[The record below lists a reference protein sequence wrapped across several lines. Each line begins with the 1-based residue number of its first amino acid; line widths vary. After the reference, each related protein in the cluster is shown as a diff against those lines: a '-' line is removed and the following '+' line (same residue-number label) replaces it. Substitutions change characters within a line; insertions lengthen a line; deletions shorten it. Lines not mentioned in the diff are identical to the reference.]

1 MGQRMGSL
9 LQRIFTLEES
19 EGTSVPF
26 EVPVGATTSAATS
39 MQKEEEIMPASA
51 SAEPVAPLT
60 VDAIDRIDA
69 IDAELPPAP
78 EATESEITAEETPQ
92 FAADDSLNSAL
103 IPALVPAPVA
113 DEPAGEVE
121 KGATADAAPRV
132 DPGEW
137 ALEATL
143 ANHLE
148 WLQTHG
154 ASGHKADL
162 RSAKLEGTELISVKL
177 RHADME
183 DADLRAADLLLG
195 DLRDACLM
203 RANLDEACLVG
214 TNLEGANLEGA
225 SLEDA
230 MGLVPRQLAG
240 SNLRAA
246 SLPAGIL
253 EFPAL
258 AEFTRASRMAAR
270 YFSAVLSCCAI
281 FWLIIWRTRDV
292 QLLSD
297 TAVLPFA
304 HTTTAL
310 PTAEFYLIAPV
321 LLFILYAV
329 FHFHLQRTWET
340 LLELP
345 AVFPDGRMLGS
356 DAPRMVMA
364 LARAHF
370 RWLQGEA
377 SSARF
382 IEKWTSCLLAYWI
395 APFTLLLFWA
405 RYLTRQEIH
414 GTLLHESLV
423 VAAAGI
429 AWYSTTR
436 VGRPEESWSSE
447 SGRENRLAEWIKK
460 ANMAV
465 LAAGMAVALTI
476 LSAGVM
482 LGVPHD
488 LLRGPQCGAGNVRRW
503 IPDVFWAVGF
513 DPYANLT
520 EATISSRPASAPNP
534 ADSLSGVH
542 GANLNEI
549 NFRYAQAYGAFLAKA
564 HLWRTNFEGA
574 FMSEADLRSADLG
587 QANLRSAD
595 LDRAQM
601 DHANLDRG
609 MLDGVNFAQTDLREA
624 NLSYSSLAGANLID
638 ARLDGASLY
647 GAQLNSAVLVRAIL
661 EKADLRDAHLESADL
676 DHADLQQAYLWSAK
690 LANAR
695 LEGAQLGS
703 AIFIGADLNGA
714 DLRGAHFQGTVLND
728 VNLRGANLEDAD
740 LRGALGLT
748 ASQVC
753 SAKSLQ
759 GALLDDALLT
769 QVNAQCGPQPTGQNP
784 VTVPTAATASPAA
797 ANPTTPATH

>member
-1 MGQRMGSL
+1 MGSL
-9 LQRIFTLEES
+9 LQRIFTLEDS
-19 EGTSVPF
+19 EGTGVSF
-26 EVPVGATTSAATS
+26 ELPPGATTSAAIS
-39 MQKEEEIMPASA
+39 MHTEDSPQAAAAPESAPA
-51 SAEPVAPLT
+51 PDPIPAPLDPE
-60 VDAIDRIDA
+60 V
-69 IDAELPPAP
+69 PPAP
-78 EATESEITAEETPQ
+78 A
-92 FAADDSLNSAL
+92 
-103 IPALVPAPVA
+103 A
-113 DEPAGEVE
+113 DEPALEMKE
-121 KGATADAAPRV
+121 TPQAADVSPSVPTLVPDAPADPPENAGQSGVPPRV

-137 ALEATL
+137 AIEALL

-148 WLQTHG
+148 WLQSRG
-154 ASGHKADL
+154 KSGRKADL
-162 RSAKLEGTELISVKL
+162 RRAKLEGTELISVKL

-183 DADLRAADLLLG
+183 DADLRDADLLLA
-195 DLRDACLM
+195 DLRDACLV
-203 RANLDEACLVG
+203 RANLEEACLVG

-225 SLEDA
+225 SLENA

-253 EFPAL
+253 DFPAL
-258 AEFTRASRMAAR
+258 AEFTSASRMAAR
-270 YFSAVLSCCAI
+270 YFHALLSSCAI
-281 FWLIIWRTRDV
+281 FWLIIWKTRDL

-310 PTAEFYLIAPV
+310 PTAEFYLIAPA
-321 LLFILYAV
+321 LLFILYGV

-345 AVFPDGRMLGS
+345 AVFPDGRTLGS
-356 DAPRMVMA
+356 GGPRMVMA

-370 RWLQGEA
+370 RWLQGE
-377 SSARF
+377 SPSARF
-382 IEKWTSCLLAYWI
+382 IEKWTSYLLAYWI

-414 GTLLHESLV
+414 GTLLHEALV

-436 VGRPEESWSSE
+436 VGRPQESWTSE
-447 SGRENRLAEWIKK
+447 TGRENRLVESFKK
-460 ANMAV
+460 ANMGA
-465 LAAGMAVALTI
+465 LAASMAVALTI

-488 LLRGPQCGAGNVRRW
+488 LLRGPQYGAGNVRRW

-520 EATISSRPASAPNP
+520 EAEISRRPANAPNP
-534 ADSLSGVH
+534 ADSLSGVK

-549 NFRYAQAYGAFLAKA
+549 NFRYAQAYGAFLAKS
-564 HLWRTNFEGA
+564 HLWRTNFQGA
-574 FMSEADLRSADLG
+574 FLSEADLRGADLG

-595 LDRAQM
+595 LDRAQLA
-601 DHANLDRG
+601 HANLDRSI
-609 MLDGVNFAQTDLREA
+609 LDDANFAQTDLREA
-624 NLSYSSLAGANLID
+624 NLSYSSLDGAILVD

-647 GAQLNSAVLVRAIL
+647 GAQLISATLVRAIL
-661 EKADLRDAHLESADL
+661 EKADLRDAHLEGADL

-690 LANAR
+690 LGKTR
-695 LEGAQLGS
+695 LEGAQLGG
-703 AIFIGADLNGA
+703 AIFIGADLTAA

-728 VNLRGANLEDAD
+728 VNLRGADLEGAD

-753 SAKSLQ
+753 NAKSHQ
-759 GALLDDALLT
+759 GALVDDALLT
-769 QVNAQCGPQPTGQNP
+769 QVNAQCGPPP
-784 VTVPTAATASPAA
+784 AATNSTPAPASSASGAA
-797 ANPTTPATH
+797 PANPPPPAH

>member
-9 LQRIFTLEES
+9 LQRIFTLEDS

-26 EVPVGATTSAATS
+26 EVPTGATTSAATS
-39 MQKEEEIMPASA
+39 MQKEEPPET
-51 SAEPVAPLT
+51 L
-60 VDAIDRIDA
+60 
-69 IDAELPPAP
+69 PAP
-78 EATESEITAEETPQ
+78 APAIFDAQIPSPPETSESEIAATETPQ
-92 FAADDSLNSAL
+92 VAAAPLL
-103 IPALVPAPVA
+103 IPAPLPEAPADREEKAGPV
-113 DEPAGEVE
+113 
-121 KGATADAAPRV
+121 DASPRV

-148 WLQTHG
+148 WLQSRG
-154 ASGHKADL
+154 ATGRKADL

-183 DADLRAADLLLG
+183 DADLRDADLLLA

-203 RANLDEACLVG
+203 RANLDDACLVG

-225 SLEDA
+225 SLENA

-246 SLPAGIL
+246 SLPAGIV

-258 AEFTRASRMAAR
+258 AEFTRASRLAAR
-270 YFSAVLSCCAI
+270 YFTMLLSCCAI

-321 LLFILYAV
+321 LLFILCAV

-345 AVFPDGRMLGS
+345 AIFPDGRMLGS
-356 DAPRMVMA
+356 DAPRVVMA

-370 RWLQGEA
+370 RWLQGE
-377 SSARF
+377 SPSARF
-382 IEKWTSCLLAYWI
+382 IEKWTSYLLAYWI
-395 APFTLLLFWA
+395 APFVLMLFWA

-423 VAAAGI
+423 VATAGI

-436 VGRPEESWSSE
+436 VGRPQESWTSE
-447 SGRENRLAEWIKK
+447 SGHENRLAEWLKK
-460 ANMAV
+460 ANMGVLAAV
-465 LAAGMAVALTI
+465 LAVGLTI

-488 LLRGPQCGAGNVRRW
+488 LLRGPQYGAGNVRRW

-520 EATISSRPASAPNP
+520 EATISGRPATAQNP
-534 ADSLSGVH
+534 ADSLSGVR

-574 FMSEADLRSADLG
+574 FMSEADLRNADLG

-601 DHANLDRG
+601 VHANLDRG
-609 MLDGVNFAQTDLREA
+609 MLDGANFAQADLREA

-647 GAQLNSAVLVRAIL
+647 GAQLGSAVLVRAIL

-690 LANAR
+690 LGNAR

-728 VNLRGANLEDAD
+728 VNLRGADLEDAD

-748 ASQVC
+748 AGQVC

-769 QVNAQCGPQPTGQNP
+769 QVNAQCGPAPTGQIPASAP
-784 VTVPTAATASPAA
+784 VVTASPAT
-797 ANPTTPATH
+797 ANPPPPATH

>member
-1 MGQRMGSL
+1 MGSL
-9 LQRIFTLEES
+9 LQRIFTLEDS

-26 EVPVGATTSAATS
+26 EVPIGATTSAATS
-39 MQKEEEIMPASA
+39 MQKEVPAEILPALEPEPAPASLN
-51 SAEPVAPLT
+51 S
-60 VDAIDRIDA
+60 
-69 IDAELPPAP
+69 ELPSPQQSSETDL
-78 EATESEITAEETPQ
+78 EATETSQAEDASSFVPT
-92 FAADDSLNSAL
+92 
-103 IPALVPAPVA
+103 LVPDVPSS
-113 DEPAGEVE
+113 EEE
-121 KGATADAAPRV
+121 KAIRVDAAPRV

-137 ALEATL
+137 VLEATL

-154 ASGHKADL
+154 ASGRKADL

-195 DLRDACLM
+195 DLRDVCLM
-203 RANLDEACLVG
+203 RANLEEACLVG

-246 SLPAGIL
+246 SLPSGIA

-270 YFSAVLSCCAI
+270 YFAVVLSCCAL
-281 FWLIIWRTRDV
+281 FWLVIWRTRDL

-304 HTTTAL
+304 HTSTAL

-356 DAPRMVMA
+356 DAPRVVMG

-382 IEKWTSCLLAYWI
+382 IEKWTSYLLAYWI

-436 VGRPEESWSSE
+436 VGRPQESWSTE
-447 SGRENRLAEWIKK
+447 SGRENRLAEWLSK
-460 ANMAV
+460 ANMGV
-465 LAAGMAVALTI
+465 LAAGMAIALTI

-488 LLRGPQCGAGNVRRW
+488 ILRGPQYGAGNVRRW

-520 EATISSRPASAPNP
+520 EATISRRPAIAPDP
-534 ADSLSGVH
+534 ADALSGVK

-549 NFRYAQAYGAFLAKA
+549 NFRYAQAYGAYLAKA

-601 DHANLDRG
+601 AHANLDRG
-609 MLDGVNFAQTDLREA
+609 MLDGANFAQTDLREA
-624 NLSYSSLAGANLID
+624 NLSYSSLAGASLVD

-690 LANAR
+690 LGNAR

-728 VNLRGANLEDAD
+728 VNLRGAILEDAD

-748 ASQVC
+748 AAQVC
-753 SAKSLQ
+753 SAKSVQ
-759 GALLDDALLT
+759 GALLDEALLT
-769 QVNAQCGPQPTGQNP
+769 QVNAQCGPQPTGQIPASAP
-784 VTVPTAATASPAA
+784 VATASPVP
-797 ANPTTPATH
+797 ANPPPPATH

>member
-9 LQRIFTLEES
+9 LQRIFTVEDS

-26 EVPVGATTSAATS
+26 DVPAGATTSATTL
-39 MQKEEEIMPASA
+39 MRREEAPTTA
-51 SAEPVAPLT
+51 PAPL
-60 VDAIDRIDA
+60 DL
-69 IDAELPPAP
+69 ELPPAP
-78 EATESEITAEETPQ
+78 ESNEPQIAAEDTQLP
-92 FAADDSLNSAL
+92 
-103 IPALVPAPVA
+103 PAVHSQLPTLVPDATIKQEENA
-113 DEPAGEVE
+113 DP
-121 KGATADAAPRV
+121 ADAPPKV
-132 DPGEW
+132 DPSEW
-137 ALEATL
+137 ALEVTL

-148 WLQTHG
+148 WLQSRG
-154 ASGHKADL
+154 ATGRKADL
-162 RSAKLEGTELISVKL
+162 RSANLEGMELISVKL

-203 RANLDEACLVG
+203 RANLEEACLVG

-225 SLEDA
+225 SLENA

-258 AEFTRASRMAAR
+258 AEFTRVSRMAAR
-270 YFSAVLSCCAI
+270 YFTVVLSCSAI
-281 FWLIIWRTRDV
+281 FWLIIWKTRDL

-304 HTTTAL
+304 HVTTAM
-310 PTAEFYLIAPV
+310 PTAEFYLMAPA

-345 AVFPDGRMLGS
+345 AVFPDGRTLGS
-356 DAPRMVMA
+356 DGPRVVMA

-370 RWLQGEA
+370 HWLQGE
-377 SSARF
+377 SPSARF
-382 IEKWTSCLLAYWI
+382 IEKWTSYLLAYWI

-414 GTLLHESLV
+414 GTLLHEALV
-423 VAAAGI
+423 VAAAGV

-436 VGRPEESWSSE
+436 VGRPQESWTSE
-447 SGRENRLAEWIKK
+447 SGRENKLVESFKK
-460 ANMAV
+460 ENMGA
-465 LAAGMAVALTI
+465 LAAGMAIVLTI

-488 LLRGPQCGAGNVRRW
+488 PLRGPQYGAENVRRW

-513 DPYANLT
+513 DPYADLT
-520 EATISSRPASAPNP
+520 EATISTRPANVPNT
-534 ADSLSGVH
+534 ADSLSGVK
-542 GANLNEI
+542 GASLNEI
-549 NFRYAQAYGAFLAKA
+549 NFRYAQGYGAFLAKA

-574 FMSEADLRSADLG
+574 FLSEADLRGADLG

-595 LDRAQM
+595 VDRAQLAN
-601 DHANLDRG
+601 ANLDRS
-609 MLDGVNFAQTDLREA
+609 MLDGANFSQADLRDA
-624 NLSYSSLAGANLID
+624 NLSYSSLAGADLVD

-647 GAQLNSAVLVRAIL
+647 GAQLTAAVLVRAIL

-690 LANAR
+690 LVNAR

-703 AIFIGADLNGA
+703 AIFIGADLTGA

-728 VNLRGANLEDAD
+728 VNLHGANLDDAD

-748 ASQVC
+748 AGQVC
-753 SAKSLQ
+753 SAKTHQ
-759 GALLDDALLT
+759 GALMDDSLLT
-769 QVNAQCGPQPTGQNP
+769 QVIVQCGPPSSAQDPASA
-784 VTVPTAATASPAA
+784 VAAASPAA
-797 ANPTTPATH
+797 PNPPPAAH